1 MKYPQG
7 YLFLDETTKLP
18 VLSII
23 KAWFTA
29 KTDIYVPGLCPRSK
43 LLDDRIELLAEIHN
57 HISKR
62 RDYQMKCIV
71 FNDTRVSR
79 TFMLTNGTDI
89 KKIYWIDSAQKAKD
103 IRRLAVAIRQSQ
115 MLSSYIE
122 QSADTYQ
129 KLSDY
134 ILNKTGQTLVGD
146 PDIQRFVSGR
156 FWGTKSEAEIHIRQ
170 IAKNETR
177 AGVLVRLDLDAELEE
192 SDHAKV

>member
-1 MKYPQG
+1 
-7 YLFLDETTKLP
+7 
-18 VLSII
+18 
-23 KAWFTA
+23 
-29 KTDIYVPGLCPRSK
+29 
-43 LLDDRIELLAEIHN
+43 
-57 HISKR
+57 
-62 RDYQMKCIV
+62 MKCIV

-79 TFMLTNGTDI
+79 TFMLANGTDI

-103 IRRLAVAIRQSQ
+103 IRRLAVVIRQSQ

-129 KLSDY
+129 KLSEY

-146 PDIQRFVSGR
+146 PDIHRFVSGR